1 MNTYSSIRLD
11 RAAHLRREPD
21 WIQKKLRPGKSSCI
35 PLWQGKN
42 LIRGDDRQ
50 EALFPRFSTDI
61 HADPDECI
69 FLGMLDGEAYFAYD
83 CSELQ
88 NPPASLE
95 GKFEDLR
102 SLAGLLPPEE
112 GALLAYARG
121 MCHWHQSSRFCPR
134 CGEATRIL
142 DAGHQKKCINE
153 SCGFSQF
160 PRTDPAVI
168 MLVEDGDRV
177 VLGRQ

>member
-1 MNTYSSIRLD
+1 
-11 RAAHLRREPD
+11 
-21 WIQKKLRPGKSSCI
+21 
-35 PLWQGKN
+35 
-42 LIRGDDRQ
+42 
-50 EALFPRFSTDI
+50 
-61 HADPDECI
+61 
-69 FLGMLDGEAYFAYD
+69 MLDGEAYFAYD

-177 VLGRQ
+177 VLGRQSRWPAGMHSIWPVLSNPEKAWKTQWYVKSGKKPGSKLKARIPVIPTLAVSCFPDAWIPMQRTS

>member
-1 MNTYSSIRLD
+1 MYFSGHAGWRSLFCLRL
-11 RAAHLRREPD
+11 LRT
-21 WIQKKLRPGKSSCI
+21 S
-35 PLWQGKN
+35 
-42 LIRGDDRQ
+42 
-50 EALFPRFSTDI
+50 
-61 HADPDECI
+61 
-69 FLGMLDGEAYFAYD
+69 
-83 CSELQ
+83 
-88 NPPASLE
+88 NPPAPLE

-177 VLGRQ
+177 VLGRQSRWPAGMHSILAGFVEPGESLEDAVLREVREEAGIEVERPEYQSSQPWPFPAS